1 MRSIVKKALLLL
13 GSAVLLCLCALLF
26 GAWYIGA
33 WNLIFP
39 NHQHDSQA
47 PQLPTDLNEPA
58 ILVFSKTNAFRHKD
72 GIAGGLQALQSIGDN
87 NEWSVFATE
96 NGAVFNAEQ
105 LAKFA
110 AVVFLN
116 ATGDMLSE
124 PQESA
129 FENWMAGGGGWLG
142 IHAAGDGSHK
152 SWTWYGQNLIGADF
166 TAHIL
171 GPQFQ
176 TARAEVEAPLHPVA
190 QGLPASWNHEEEWYS
205 WERSPRAKGF
215 NIVVTIDEDSYSPLQ
230 KAPGLERDLRMG
242 DHPVVWTNCVGRGK
256 AVYSAL
262 GHQREAFD
270 APQHRQLLNSALK
283 WLVSADLACGD
294 VVPPR

>member
-1 MRSIVKKALLLL
+1 MRKVLLLL
-13 GSAVLLCLCALLF
+13 LLVLLVASGAVLV

-33 WNLIFP
+33 WNIIFP
-39 NHQHDSQA
+39 SHQHDSRA
-47 PQLPTDLNEPA
+47 PRLPADLHEPA
-58 ILVFSKTNAFRHKD
+58 ILVFSKTNSFRHRE
-72 GIAGGLQALQSIGDN
+72 GIAGGLLALQAIGDN
-87 NEWSVFATE
+87 NAWSVFSTE

-105 LAKFA
+105 LAKFS

-124 PQESA
+124 SQEAA
-129 FENWMAGGGGWLG
+129 FESWLGAGGGWLG

-152 SWTWYGQNLIGADF
+152 GWSWYGQNLIGADF

-176 TARAEVEAPLHPVA
+176 VAQVEVESPGHPA
-190 QGLPASWNHEEEWYS
+190 TQGLPASWGHEEEWYS
-205 WERSPRAKGF
+205 WESSPRARGF
-215 NIVVTIDEDSYSPLQ
+215 NILVTIDEDSYSPVQ

-262 GHQREAFD
+262 GHRKEAFE
-270 APQHRQLLNSALK
+270 APQHRQLLQSALA
-283 WLVSADLACGD
+283 WLLASDRACED
-294 VVPPR
+294 AATALQ

>member
-1 MRSIVKKALLLL
+1 MLVSA
-13 GSAVLLCLCALLF
+13 GAVLL

-39 NHQHDSQA
+39 SQQHDSQA
-47 PQLPTDLNEPA
+47 PRLPADLSQPA

-72 GIAGGLQALQSIGDN
+72 GIAGGLQALQAIGDDRG
-87 NEWSVFATE
+87 WSVFATE

-105 LAKFA
+105 LAQFS

-116 ATGDMLSE
+116 ATGDMLSKS
-124 PQESA
+124 QESA
-129 FENWMAGGGGWLG
+129 FESWMAGGGGWLG

-152 SWTWYGQNLIGADF
+152 SWSWYGQNLIGADF

-176 TARAEVEAPLHPVA
+176 TARVEVEDRDHPVS
-190 QGLPASWNHEEEWYS
+190 QDLPASWNHEEEWYS
-205 WERSPRAKGF
+205 WERSPRVNGF
-215 NIVVTIDEDSYSPLQ
+215 NVVVTIDENSYSPLQ

-256 AVYSAL
+256 SVYSAL
-262 GHQREAFD
+262 GHQSEAFD
-270 APQHRQLLNSALK
+270 SPQHRQLLHSALR
-283 WLVSADLACGD
+283 WLLNPDLACED
-294 VVPPR
+294 AVSSQ